1 MAVRSRTVSDDEGD
15 GQTAQLTRRPA
26 VRPGRS
32 VAGTVIRR
40 ALHLL
45 GVLFIV
51 SFATMLL
58 VNLVPGD
65 PVVSMIGPDATP
77 QQVTALRHQLGLDES
92 LPVRYVHWVGHALT
106 GDLGRSIRTEV
117 PVWTSIRSRIPVTG
131 EIALLALLL
140 SLVVAIPVGMLAAD
154 RPEGWFDRI
163 SGSFAAGFLA
173 SPPFLTAL
181 LLVFV
186 LSVKFHIFP
195 VSGWVPFTQNP
206 LQNLRHLV
214 LPVLAVSTIEMATF
228 CRLLRGDMV
237 DTLNHDYILTAKSVG
252 LPKRKVLVGHA
263 LRPSSFTLLTVA
275 AISLGRLIGGTVI
288 VEQIFALPGLGQL
301 VVSAI
306 NNKDLIVVQGVVLF
320 TAVVYVVVNIL
331 VTLGYA
337 WLDPRTRTTAGAR
350 GN

>member
-1 MAVRSRTVSDDEGD
+1 
-15 GQTAQLTRRPA
+15 
-26 VRPGRS
+26 
-32 VAGTVIRR
+32 
-40 ALHLL
+40 
-45 GVLFIV
+45 VLFFV
-51 SFATMLL
+51 SLATMLL

-65 PVVSMIGPDATP
+65 PVVGMIGPDATP
-77 QQVTALRHQLGLDES
+77 QQVAALRHQLGLDES
-92 LPVRYVHWVGHALT
+92 LPVRYVHWVGNALT
-106 GDLGRSIRTEV
+106 GNLGRSIRTQV

-131 EIALLALLL
+131 EIAFLALLV
-140 SLVVAIPVGMLAAD
+140 SLAVAIPVGMLAAD

-186 LSVKFHIFP
+186 LSVKVHLFP
-195 VSGWVPFTQNP
+195 VSGWVPFTTSP
-206 LQNLRHLV
+206 WQNLRHLV
-214 LPVLAVSTIEMATF
+214 LPVLAVATLEMATF
-228 CRLLRGDMV
+228 SRLLRGDMME
-237 DTLNHDYILTAKSVG
+237 TLDHDYIRTARAIG
-252 LPKRKVLVGHA
+252 LPKRKVLMRHA
-263 LRPSSFTLLTVA
+263 LRPSSFTLVTVS

-301 VVSAI
+301 AVSAI

-331 VTLGYA
+331 VTVGYA
-337 WLDPRTRTTAGAR
+337 WLDPRTRTAATN